1 MMSSKSFFFLTVLA
15 FFLTGAEAAT
25 ITVGS
30 EGCDYVSIQAAIDA
44 ASPGDVVEVGGGTYR
59 ENLVVDM
66 SLVLRGAGNGTEK
79 PIVDAGGRG
88 SAVTLIADGVLLEGF
103 VLENAGF
110 GWAGIEVRSKDNLI
124 RSNLIT
130 DNSWY
135 GIFLDG
141 SSGSVIEEN
150 VVWKNKYGI
159 WINAGSNDNWILKN
173 VLENNENYNAF
184 DLGANLWEGNFYGDF
199 DGALPA
205 YEVPGISSIDQS
217 PSGPEKE
224 PVVEVS
230 SEEPENV
237 TEAGNLQ
244 VETGEDLTAPTVQ
257 DSAAEDVAGE
267 EDLGP
272 IAPDSEGDLAE
283 DESSANLTTES
294 STSEEA
300 TERPGLSLMDAGLAL
315 DAPSE
320 VEGAEAP
327 KGPAVGD
334 SIVDAELGE
343 SEVNES
349 TMVLVVDEPPEA
361 AVTAVKTYTAED
373 WVERGDSLC
382 RSGRYGDAVTCYDQ
396 AIGME
401 PELVDAW
408 NGKGDALQM
417 TGSYDKALRCYDK
430 ALEIDPNFA
439 ESWYNKGNTLQ
450 MLLRFDEAMG
460 CYEETLRIGPQ
471 FAEAWN
477 KKGMTL
483 NRLGRYQEA
492 LTCFDEA
499 LEIEPGYAAAWNNK
513 SWALQMLG
521 EGDAAKE
528 AFDKAKALGYS

>member
-1 MMSSKSFFFLTVLA
+1 MSSKSVFFLTVLA
-15 FFLTGAEAAT
+15 LFLAGAEAAT
-25 ITVGS
+25 VTVGPK
-30 EGCDYVSIQAAIDA
+30 GCDHVSIQAAIDA

-88 SAVTLIADGVLLEGF
+88 SAATLVADGVLLEGF

-124 RSNLIT
+124 RGNLVT

-141 SSGSVIEEN
+141 SSGSIIEEN

-159 WINAGSNDNWILKN
+159 WINAGSNDNRILKN
-173 VLENNENYNAF
+173 VLQDNENYNAF
-184 DLGANLWEGNFYGDF
+184 DLGTNLWEGNFYGDF
-199 DGALPA
+199 DESSPV
-205 YEVPGISSIDQS
+205 YEVAGISSVDRS

-224 PVVEVS
+224 PVVEEP

-237 TEAGNLQ
+237 TEADQTL
-244 VETGEDLTAPTVQ
+244 EEAAGEDV
-257 DSAAEDVAGE
+257 AAEDAAGGA
-267 EDLGP
+267 DLGLTGLG
-272 IAPDSEGDLAE
+272 SEDDLADE
-283 DESSANLTTES
+283 ESSANLTLEA
-294 STSEEA
+294 STAEEPSK
-300 TERPGLSLMDAGLAL
+300 RPGLSLMDLGLVF

-320 VEGAEAP
+320 EVVAEVPA
-327 KGPAVGD
+327 GPAVGD

-343 SEVNES
+343 AEANES
-349 TMVLVVDEPPEA
+349 AEEPIVDEPQEVT
-361 AVTAVKTYTAED
+361 VTAVEAYTAED

-382 RSGRYGDAVTCYDQ
+382 RSGRYGGAAGCYDH
-396 AIGME
+396 ALEME
-401 PELVDAW
+401 PELADAW
-408 NGKGDALQM
+408 DGKGDALQM
-417 TGSYDKALRCYDK
+417 TGSYDKALRCYER
-430 ALEIDPNFA
+430 ALVIDPNFA
-439 ESWYNKGNTLQ
+439 ESWYHKGNTLQ
-450 MLLRFDEAMG
+450 MLLRFDEALG
-460 CYEETLRIGPQ
+460 CYDEALRIDPA

-492 LTCFDEA
+492 LDCFDEA

-528 AFDKAKALGYS
+528 AFDKARALGYG